1 MKKKVLVLGG
11 GKSTEHSVSLVSAYN
26 IFHNIPTESY
36 TPLLIAIDKKG
47 IWRHCENLILEVG
60 DISKVCINPEAKEIS
75 IENFIRSQEI
85 EVVFPI
91 LHGTGGEDGCV
102 QGLLEVFNLAYVGS
116 DVRTSAICMDKIVT
130 KIMLEKAG
138 LKTAPYRHFLV
149 SEKLPVFSQLC
160 RELDSENLI
169 VKAAALGSSIGVYLC
184 KDEVSFKQAC
194 EQIQSVNSRILVEKQ
209 IQGREF
215 EVAILGNQ
223 KLEVP
228 VIGEVI
234 LNNHDFYS
242 YEAKYLDE
250 KGVELIAPANISE
263 EWVVKIQE
271 TSKKAYNALYCSG
284 MARVDSFL
292 VGEEIYLNE
301 INSLPGFTKVSTY
314 PRLWQESGLE
324 YSALID
330 KLLQLALERKAREQ
344 QSEADFAKLV
354 ESMH

>member
-1 MKKKVLVLGG
+1 M
-11 GKSTEHSVSLVSAYN
+11 
-26 IFHNIPTESY
+26 
-36 TPLLIAIDKKG
+36 
-47 IWRHCENLILEVG
+47 
-60 DISKVCINPEAKEIS
+60 
-75 IENFIRSQEI
+75 
-85 EVVFPI
+85 
-91 LHGTGGEDGCV
+91 
-102 QGLLEVFNLAYVGS
+102 AYVGS
-116 DVRTSAICMDKIVT
+116 DVRASAICMDKIVT

-138 LKTAPYRHFLV
+138 LKTAPYRNFLV
-149 SEKLPVFSQLC
+149 SEKPPVFSQLC

-250 KGVELIAPANISE
+250 KGVELIAPADISE

-344 QSEADFAKLV
+344 QSEVDFAKLV

>member
-1 MKKKVLVLGG
+1 M
-11 GKSTEHSVSLVSAYN
+11 EF
-26 IFHNIPTESY
+26 IF
-36 TPLLIAIDKKG
+36 
-47 IWRHCENLILEVG
+47 V
-60 DISKVCINPEAKEIS
+60 
-75 IENFIRSQEI
+75 
-85 EVVFPI
+85 
-91 LHGTGGEDGCV
+91 
-102 QGLLEVFNLAYVGS
+102 
-116 DVRTSAICMDKIVT
+116 
-130 KIMLEKAG
+130 
-138 LKTAPYRHFLV
+138 KT
-149 SEKLPVFSQLC
+149 
-160 RELDSENLI
+160 
-169 VKAAALGSSIGVYLC
+169 
-184 KDEVSFKQAC
+184 EVSFKQAC

-292 VGEEIYLNE
+292 V
-301 INSLPGFTKVSTY
+301 VS
-314 PRLWQESGLE
+314 
-324 YSALID
+324 
-330 KLLQLALERKAREQ
+330 
-344 QSEADFAKLV
+344 
-354 ESMH
+354 